1 MYPPPHMTSVAEHV
15 QVLVLGG
22 CLLLLKLC
30 KLGLTLLGGDPA
42 EFNHRCC

>member
-30 KLGLTLLGGDPA
+30 KLGLTLHTTDD
-42 EFNHRCC
+42 